1 MDIMKEIQTLLDKP
15 ELNHKEIDHLV
26 SSIKE
31 RCWPKLKAKGMP
43 ANCSLCEMYIPCL
56 RIDVHI
62 ICPWL
67 AK

>member
-1 MDIMKEIQTLLDKP
+1 MDILKEIQPLLDKSDLNQE
-15 ELNHKEIDHLV
+15 ELERLAI
-26 SSIKE
+26 SIKE